1 MWQWV
6 KKKQVNEWHT
16 PYNIHIEGSTQNTV
30 CVYIYIYSHTIYM
43 CIYICSHKIY
53 WMYILWLHICVNKK
67 KKELWKDTH

>member
-30 CVYIYIYSHTIYM
+30 CVYIYIYSHIYVYRESVLNM
-43 CIYICSHKIY
+43 
-53 WMYILWLHICVNKK
+53 
-67 KKELWKDTH
+67 